1 MGGGK
6 GKANLLHQSLMV
18 FQLFLAVGIVTVTL
32 IAGRQVKFMREF
44 DTGFN
49 AKQTITLR
57 GPASTNS
64 DSLRKT
70 RFITFRDEVLQH
82 QAFISGTSSMN
93 IPGEEIRYHDEGV
106 HAVGGDSKRKQSFW
120 LMWIDEGYQ
129 ETFGMTLL
137 EGRNFTPNDS
147 RATCMI
153 NESAALAL
161 GFENPKDAV
170 NTTLITGEQKSL
182 TVIGL
187 WKDYHHESVRKAVEP
202 IIFIHHH
209 PHEYGYYSFQVQ
221 SGASD
226 YLPVLQQIWK
236 KHYPNDTFTYYFM
249 DRFFEAQYKADLLF
263 ERLLGLF
270 SFISMTVACL
280 GLFGMA
286 TLAMVKRTK
295 EIGVRKVLGAS
306 VWNIIMMLSKSY
318 IRLIIISCAF
328 AFPIAYYFTHQWL
341 QGFAYKIDIS
351 WWMILLPG
359 LIVLV
364 ATLLT
369 ISSQSLRAAL
379 ANPAKVLRDQ

>member
-1 MGGGK
+1 
-6 GKANLLHQSLMV
+6 
-18 FQLFLAVGIVTVTL
+18 
-32 IAGRQVKFMREF
+32 
-44 DTGFN
+44 
-49 AKQTITLR
+49 
-57 GPASTNS
+57 
-64 DSLRKT
+64 
-70 RFITFRDEVLQH
+70 
-82 QAFISGTSSMN
+82 
-93 IPGEEIRYHDEGV
+93 
-106 HAVGGDSKRKQSFW
+106 
-120 LMWIDEGYQ
+120 
-129 ETFGMTLL
+129 
-137 EGRNFTPNDS
+137 
-147 RATCMI
+147 MI
-153 NESAALAL
+153 NESAALSL

-170 NTTLITGEQKSL
+170 NTTLITGDQTSL
-182 TVIGL
+182 RIIGL

-202 IIFIHHH
+202 IIFTHHH

-221 SGASD
+221 SSASD
-226 YLPVLQQIWK
+226 YLSVLQQIWK

-328 AFPIAYYFTHQWL
+328 AFPIAYYFTYQWL
-341 QGFAYKIDIS
+341 QGFAYKINIS

-369 ISSQSLRAAL
+369 ISTQSFRAAL